1 MHMGKAST
9 GSNVGS
15 GGMATK
21 LAAAQVA
28 SIAGVQ
34 MLIASGEDFHIL
46 HRILQGER
54 IGTLF
59 LPDKKDEFYL
69 LNYMEQ
75 ME

>member
-1 MHMGKAST
+1 MHMGKEST

-21 LAAAQVA
+21 LVAAQVA
-28 SIAGVQ
+28 SMAGVQ
-34 MLIASGEDFHIL
+34 MLIASGEDFHVL
-46 HRILQGER
+46 HRILQGEQV
-54 IGTLF
+54 GTLF

>member
-1 MHMGKAST
+1 MGMEFYTLASSSA
-9 GSNVGS
+9 GN
-15 GGMATK
+15 
-21 LAAAQVA
+21 AAQVA

-75 ME
+75 MG